1 MRGLRNTRNERR
13 IYSKRYYKL
22 ANSAIV
28 NEVVV
33 VEGDRYDLDGRGDEA
48 LYLVC
53 RSGKPIIALFRPA
66 LLLIYFITDD

>member
-1 MRGLRNTRNERR
+1 MREMKDEY
-13 IYSKRYYKL
+13 IVKRYYKL

-33 VEGDRYDLDGRGDEA
+33 VEGDRYDEGDEA

>member
-1 MRGLRNTRNERR
+1 M
-13 IYSKRYYKL
+13 
-22 ANSAIV
+22 

-33 VEGDRYDLDGRGDEA
+33 VVDDRYDRGDEA

-53 RSGKPIIALFRPA
+53 RSGKPIIALFHPA